1 MSDEI
6 VINNITNLVRL
17 DLNEIVLNLFV
28 AAISGFWLTFCYQK
42 NHKGLSYS
50 QSFVHTILLTT
61 IIMSLVV
68 MTIGSSLV
76 RAFALVGAM
85 SIIRYRTVLKDTK
98 DLTYIFAALVLGMG
112 AGTGNFI
119 LVFVGSL
126 FIGLLSFILTRT
138 NYGAIY
144 KSDYIISF
152 NFEKKSDS
160 KSYIDLLDKYCRIH
174 NLINIES
181 SDTEEYNKLTY
192 EVKLI
197 EEKNSEKLL
206 NELSEITGLTQ
217 LFLVASKNDIDF

>member
-6 VINNITNLVRL
+6 VINNITNLAR
-17 DLNEIVLNLFV
+17 LNLNDIILNLLV
-28 AAISGFWLTFCYQK
+28 ATLSGFWLTYCYQR

-50 QSFVHTILLTT
+50 QSFVHTILLTS

-98 DLTYIFAALVLGMG
+98 DLTFIFAALVLGMG
-112 AGTGNFI
+112 AGTGNYL
-119 LVFVGSL
+119 LVFIGSL
-126 FIGLLSFILTRT
+126 FIGLLTFILTRT

-152 NFEKKSDS
+152 NYNKNSDS
-160 KSYIDLLDKYCRIH
+160 KLYVDLLDQYCRIH
-174 NLINIES
+174 NLVNIES
-181 SDTEEYNKLTY
+181 SDTDEINKLTF
-192 EVKLI
+192 EIKLI
-197 EEKNSEKLL
+197 EEQNSEKLL
-206 NELSEITGLTQ
+206 NQLSEIAGVSQ
-217 LFLVASKNDIDF
+217 LYLVASKNDIDF